1 MRKLSLSASLSSVRP
16 RIAHASHQ
24 KLTELAIDLDEDK
37 FNAVAKGVSLGG
49 AAIPH

>member
-16 RIAHASHQ
+16 RIAHASHK

-37 FNAVAKGVSLGG
+37 FSAVGEGGNLGG